1 MNYIIYNKLIFEQF
15 CGYFN
20 FAFAQLH
27 NCTMH
32 KTACP

>member
-1 MNYIIYNKLIFEQF
+1 MYYIIYNKLIFEQF

-27 NCTMH
+27 NCTI
-32 KTACP
+32 AQNII